1 MDISLY
7 AHTDM
12 DAEVVLRGV
21 GERMKRVR
29 ERASLTQGHV
39 AKRMGPAIDQPRI
52 SKWESGAVQPSLVQL
67 FRFAEICGAGPEELV
82 ADIQKAL
89 AHQPP
94 LFRDL
99 DAPTSRLVTNLVSLL
114 HERARL
120 LKAREARERRRSG

>member
-1 MDISLY
+1 MTPY
-7 AHTDM
+7 AHADM
-12 DAEVVLRGV
+12 DTDTVLRGV
-21 GERMKRVR
+21 GARMKRVR

-39 AKRMGPAIDQPRI
+39 ATRMGPEIDQPRI
-52 SKWESGAVQPSLVQL
+52 SKWETGAVQPSLVQL
-67 FRFAEICGAGPEELV
+67 FRFAEICGAAPEELV
-82 ADIQKAL
+82 GDIQKAL

-99 DAPTSRLVTNLVSLL
+99 DAPTTRLMTNLVSLL